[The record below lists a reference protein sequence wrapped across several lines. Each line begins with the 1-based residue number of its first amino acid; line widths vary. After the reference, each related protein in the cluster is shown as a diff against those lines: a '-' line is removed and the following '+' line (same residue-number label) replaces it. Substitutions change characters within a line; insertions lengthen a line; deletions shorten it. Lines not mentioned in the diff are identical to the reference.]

1 MPLPEA
7 EGAAGRCRAAATVL
21 ALLEAQPGRHVHDVR
36 RRQSLRHRGPFEAAY
51 EHQKRLRNEQK
62 QGGRGKKNGGKQ
74 EKYNNIRINFF
85 KGKAMKQQN

>member
-62 QGGRGKKNGGKQ
+62 QGDEERKMEENRKKATTTVL
-74 EKYNNIRINFF
+74 IF
-85 KGKAMKQQN
+85 